1 MSLQVLD
8 ALNCPLAGV
17 NLIEA
22 SAGTGKTWTIAAL
35 YLRLLLEDVD
45 GEAPPGIDSLLV
57 VTYTKAATAELR
69 ERLRQQLSDFLAVL
83 QGEPTNNPF
92 LQALADRFAPG
103 SGRDLAIQRLQAAI
117 SGFDAAAIY
126 TIHGFCQRVLTDA
139 AFESGQTFAAELV
152 SDDDRLLVE
161 VVDDFWRQRVVTSPL
176 LSQVLAEAGETP
188 DGWLAEIR
196 PWLAKPYLQVV
207 QPVRTICSRPCSRWN
222 STGTRWP
229 PTRPPCRPGLICCW
243 LPRASR
249 PPATARPS
257 WNAAWTSCS
266 SGWPSRTACP
276 FSARTPSN
284 S

>member
-1 MSLQVLD
+1 MSLQALD

-103 SGRDLAIQRLQAAI
+103 SGRDLAVQRLQAAI

-176 LSQVLAEAGETP
+176 LSQVLAEAGKRRMA
-188 DGWLAEIR
+188 GWRKSA
-196 PWLAKPYLQVV
+196 PGWPN
-207 QPVRTICSRPCSRWN
+207 PICSWCSL
-222 STGTRWP
+222 
-229 PTRPPCRPGLICCW
+229 C
-243 LPRASR
+243 A
-249 PPATARPS
+249 
-257 WNAAWTSCS
+257 
-266 SGWPSRTACP
+266 
-276 FSARTPSN
+276 
-284 S
+284 

>member
-69 ERLRQQLSDFLAVL
+69 ERLRQQLSDFLEVL
-83 QGEPTNNPF
+83 QDQPTNNPF
-92 LQALADRFAPG
+92 LQALAARFAPG
-103 SGRDLAIQRLQAAI
+103 SVRELAMQRLQAAI

-139 AFESGQTFAAELV
+139 KAGK
-152 SDDDRLLVE
+152 
-161 VVDDFWRQRVVTSPL
+161 PL
-176 LSQVLAEAGETP
+176 LPNWSAMTTAGWWKWWT
-188 DGWLAEIR
+188 
-196 PWLAKPYLQVV
+196 
-207 QPVRTICSRPCSRWN
+207 
-222 STGTRWP
+222 
-229 PTRPPCRPGLICCW
+229 
-243 LPRASR
+243 
-249 PPATARPS
+249 TAGVS
-257 WNAAWTSCS
+257 AW
-266 SGWPSRTACP
+266 
-276 FSARTPSN
+276 
-284 S
+284 